1 MARPKGPDRATL
13 IEHNV
18 TAAPGLGDA
27 LILTCGQC
35 GREWEV
41 YPTGGRLAPFYW
53 QCPHGCNHRPGRARV
68 HAGPSGRD
76 DPDRP

>member
-53 QCPHGCNHRPGRARV
+53 QCPHGCNAPDQDTPRATPPRRP
-68 HAGPSGRD
+68 
-76 DPDRP
+76 